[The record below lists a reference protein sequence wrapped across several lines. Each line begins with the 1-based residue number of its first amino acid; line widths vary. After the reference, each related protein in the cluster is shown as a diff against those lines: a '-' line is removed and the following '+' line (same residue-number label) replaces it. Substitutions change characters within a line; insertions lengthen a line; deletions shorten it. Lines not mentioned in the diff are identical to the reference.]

1 MKMPNNP
8 HNWAELSDIL
18 AARWRGD
25 VPIGGVVMAVVMAV
39 LRMAYAGSS
48 WKETIFEGLMC
59 GAPALTTYSA
69 PDYFDVP
76 KALTVGIGGFI
87 GFVGVK
93 KLSSFLSGYVGNRF
107 GGGNQ
112 NADK

>member
-1 MKMPNNP
+1 MRMPNNP
-8 HNWAELSDIL
+8 NNWVDLNEVL
-18 AARWRGD
+18 ASWWRGD

-39 LRMAYAGSS
+39 LRMAYAGSG

-59 GAPALTTYSA
+59 GAVSLTIYSA
-69 PDYFDVP
+69 LDFFDVP
-76 KALTVGIGGFI
+76 RALTVGIGGFI

-93 KLSSFLSGYVGNRF
+93 KLGSFLTGYVGNRF
-107 GGGNQ
+107 GGGNS

>member
-18 AARWRGD
+18 AAWWRGD
-25 VPIGGVVMAVVMAV
+25 VPIGGVIMAVVMAV
-39 LRMAYAGSS
+39 LRMAYSGSS
-48 WKETIFEGLMC
+48 LRETLFEGLMC
-59 GAPALTTYSA
+59 GAVALTTYSA
-69 PDYFDVP
+69 LDYFDVP

>member
-18 AARWRGD
+18 AAWWRGD

-48 WKETIFEGLMC
+48 WKETIFEG
-59 GAPALTTYSA
+59 
-69 PDYFDVP
+69 
-76 KALTVGIGGFI
+76 
-87 GFVGVK
+87 
-93 KLSSFLSGYVGNRF
+93 
-107 GGGNQ
+107 
-112 NADK
+112 

>member
-1 MKMPNNP
+1 
-8 HNWAELSDIL
+8 
-18 AARWRGD
+18 
-25 VPIGGVVMAVVMAV
+25 
-39 LRMAYAGSS
+39 
-48 WKETIFEGLMC
+48 MC
-59 GAPALTTYSA
+59 GALALTTYSA
-69 PDYFDVP
+69 LDYFDVP

-93 KLSSFLSGYVGNRF
+93 KLSAFLSGYVGNRF

>member
-1 MKMPNNP
+1 MPNTP
-8 HNWAELSDIL
+8 HGWTEISEIL
-18 AARWRGD
+18 ASWWRGD

-39 LRMAYAGSS
+39 LRMAYSGSS
-48 WKETIFEGLMC
+48 KRETFFEGLMC
-59 GAPALTTYSA
+59 GAVALTTYSA
-69 PDYFDVP
+69 LDYFDVP

-93 KLSSFLSGYVGNRF
+93 KLSAFLSGYVGNRL

-112 NADK
+112 DANK